1 MVERTQMI
9 SQVLYVTFEFG
20 MAVLLLLLIMKLM
33 ESLLQVLAVEPR
45 LNIAKL
51 H

>member
-1 MVERTQMI
+1 MITQALCAM
-9 SQVLYVTFEFG
+9 YEFG

-51 H
+51 Q

>member
-1 MVERTQMI
+1 MITQ
-9 SQVLYVTFEFG
+9 VFYVTFEFG

-33 ESLLQVLAVEPR
+33 ESPLQVLAVEPR